1 MVNETWIPSPNEA
14 AIPLIDPEVLNNPF
28 IYPRHVDLKHAEFY
42 AVISPDTQKVHD
54 QIWMRFLTAREQ
66 AGSSSQ

>member
-42 AVISPDTQKVHD
+42 AVISP
-54 QIWMRFLTAREQ
+54 MRFLTAREQ
-66 AGSSSQ
+66 AGFSSQ